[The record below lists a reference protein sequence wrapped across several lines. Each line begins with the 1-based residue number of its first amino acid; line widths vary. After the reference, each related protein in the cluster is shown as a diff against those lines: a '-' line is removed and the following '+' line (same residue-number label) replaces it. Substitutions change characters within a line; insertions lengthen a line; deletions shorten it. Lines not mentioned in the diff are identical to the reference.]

1 MLATFRVQQ
10 TVDRVRFL
18 LDEKGNPFRTEITG
32 LLTWKGK
39 QIDLPT
45 QGRDFDKRWRRGEW
59 RLWYPNV
66 VKDYQEARKK
76 HLNIPDGFPTY
87 AMLMEKQIGKEEKEL
102 TEDSL

>member
-1 MLATFRVQQ
+1 MQQ

-76 HLNIPDGFPTY
+76 HLNSPDGFPTY
-87 AMLMEKQIGKEEKEL
+87 AMLMEKQIGKEENEL